1 MATLA
6 DRRFSLFG
14 GGPFHGVTR
23 RLHLVD
29 ATGKPRIA
37 WIVAVAWVPLAVG
50 GLLRLVRGLPLGPL
64 FTDLSVH
71 ARFLVALPLLL
82 LSTQLL
88 EKQCGGTI
96 ATAYAARL
104 ADPAGL
110 DGIIGRAEKLR
121 DNGWVELGLALG
133 ALTIGQLGQWGV
145 GAGPT
150 GLFHGISRHPDW
162 SVMRVWYGTVS
173 FPLWQ
178 FLSARWIWRWIIWS
192 YVLVRV
198 SRLPLAA
205 TAAHP
210 DHAAG
215 LGCFAWPLAG
225 YLWYVG
231 AFASVFAGA
240 AATQIINGEIAVSG
254 VAPIAAILVVVAIL
268 VGYGPLLPFTPK
280 LYAAKRSDLAKYT
293 LLGFE
298 YMRAFDGKWLGA
310 PREEKLLGTPDI
322 QSLNDLG
329 SAFQMV
335 LTTRLTV
342 FAPARMK
349 MVVVAVALPMLPLLV
364 TIIPLKTVMPRLASV
379 MLGGL

>member
-14 GGPFHGVTR
+14 GGPFHGAIR
-23 RLHLVD
+23 KLHLVD
-29 ATGKPRIA
+29 AAGKPRIA
-37 WIVAVAWVPLAVG
+37 TIVAVAWLPIALG
-50 GLLRLVRGLPLGPL
+50 GALRYLRGLPLDPL
-64 FTDLSVH
+64 VTDLSVH

-88 EKQCGGTI
+88 ERQCGGAV
-96 ATAYAARL
+96 ATAYAAQL
-104 ADPAGL
+104 AEPRAL
-110 DGIIGRAEKLR
+110 DGILERAEKMR
-121 DNGWVELGLALG
+121 DSGWVELALALG
-133 ALTIGQLGQWGV
+133 ALTIGQLGQWGI

-150 GLFHGISRHPDW
+150 GLFHGIERHPDW
-162 SVMRVWYGTVS
+162 SVMRVSVGTVS

-178 FLSARWIWRWIIWS
+178 FLSARWLWRWIIWT

-198 SRLPLAA
+198 SRAPLAA

-240 AATQIINGEIAVSG
+240 SATQMIDHEITVAA
-254 VAPIAAILVVVAIL
+254 VAPVAAILIVAAIL
-268 VGYGPLLPFTPK
+268 VGYAPLLAFTPK

-298 YMRAFDGKWLGA
+298 YMRDFNAKWLGA
-310 PREEKLLGTPDI
+310 SREEKLLGTPDI
-322 QSLNDLG
+322 QSLNDIG
-329 SAFQMV
+329 AAFQMV

-342 FAPARMK
+342 FAPARLK
-349 MVVVAVALPMLPLLV
+349 MVVVAVVLPMLPLLA
-364 TIIPLKTVMPRLASV
+364 TMIPLKSVMPRLASV